1 MSSSTPCRLSALGI
15 VNALGIGADEVWARL
30 LDGEPSRLV
39 DRDDLAADR
48 VLRVGAVNDPLPR
61 IPERLAIYDC
71 RNNAMAL
78 AALSQIEPA
87 IVRALREHGAER
99 VGVVMG
105 TSTSGVS
112 DAEDAIRHELREGGL
127 TPNFDYAQLEFGG
140 LASFAAEFLGACG
153 PAYSLS
159 TACSSGARALASARS
174 LLALGVCDA
183 VVAGAADTLCGLTAS
198 GFSALSAVCD
208 GVTNPCSKNRAGLTL
223 GEGAA
228 VFLVESGPGGVQL
241 YGVGESSE
249 AHHMSAPD
257 PSGAG
262 AEAAMRGALADAGL
276 SADAIAYL
284 NLHGTGT
291 PLNDAMECIAIE
303 RVFGR
308 SLPVSST
315 KPLVGHTLG
324 AAGAIEAAFCW
335 LVLDRCEGGSL
346 SLPPHWWDG
355 ERDPELPALHLVQK
369 GETALAGK
377 TPRVMSNSFGF
388 GGNNCTLVL
397 GRDR

>member
-1 MSSSTPCRLSALGI
+1 MANAPCRLGALGI
-15 VNALGIGADEVWARL
+15 VTALGASADAVWARL

-39 DRDDLAADR
+39 DRDDLAPDR
-48 VLRVGAVNDPLPR
+48 VLRVGAVHDPLPR
-61 IPERLAIYDC
+61 IPERLAEYDC

-78 AALSQIEPA
+78 AALAQIEEPIA
-87 IVRALREHGAER
+87 RALREYGAER

-112 DAEDAIRHELREGGL
+112 SAEEAICHELREGGL
-127 TPNFDYAQLEFGG
+127 TPTFDYAQLEFGG
-140 LASFAAEFLGACG
+140 FAADYLGVRG

-183 VVAGAADTLCGLTAS
+183 VIAGAADSLCGLTAG
-198 GFSALSAVCD
+198 GFTALSAVCD
-208 GVTNPCSKNRAGLTL
+208 GVTNPCSVNRAGLTL

-228 VFLVESGPGGVQL
+228 VFLVEPGAGGVQL

-262 AEAAMRGALADAGL
+262 AEVAMRGALADAGL
-276 SADAIAYL
+276 SPDAIAYL

-291 PLNDAMECIAIE
+291 PLNDKMECLAVE

-308 SLPVSST
+308 ALPVSST
-315 KPLVGHTLG
+315 KR
-324 AAGAIEAAFCW
+324 
-335 LVLDRCEGGSL
+335 LVLDRCDAGAL

-369 GETALAGK
+369 GETAAAGSA
-377 TPRVMSNSFGF
+377 PRVMTNSFGF

-397 GRDR
+397 GRDL